1 MMKAFTPWAEYI
13 FMMCHSIGW
22 PPILTMGFGLDWVSS
37 ARRVPY
43 PPLPGSRLSLSL
55 TLHRIGYRTGRRESD
70 SGVTKGRSMVVPTI
84 GWSVESLHFVSVDSL
99 VVHGPLDRRNN
110 RMSGLTVI
118 LQAARGRSVGFP
130 IGVIP

>member
-1 MMKAFTPWAEYI
+1 
-13 FMMCHSIGW
+13 MMCHSIGW
-22 PPILTMGFGLDWVSS
+22 PPISTMGFGLDWGSS

-55 TLHRIGYRTGRRESD
+55 TLHAIGYRTGRRDSD
-70 SGVTKGRSMVVPTI
+70 SGVTKGRSIVVPPI
-84 GWSVESLHFVSVDSL
+84 GWSLESLHFLSVEPP

-110 RMSGLTVI
+110 RMSGLTGI
-118 LQAARGRSVGFP
+118 LQSARGGSVGFP